1 MSAWSSQPTRV
12 KIYLVVV
19 FSAALPVFVWALH
32 DVVTKSYGVQW
43 ILLTAITLITV
54 PIFVFLPSVRSL
66 VTIGDAF
73 VISTCMLYGTAPA
86 VLANTLY
93 FTLLTLLLRGRHQ
106 TTIHRIFF

>member
-19 FSAALPVFVWALH
+19 FLAALPVFLWALR
-32 DVVTKSYGVQW
+32 DVLTRDYGVNW

-73 VISTCMLYGTAPA
+73 VISICMLYGTAPA
-86 VLANTLY
+86 VLANALY
-93 FTLLTLLLRGRHQ
+93 FT
-106 TTIHRIFF
+106 